1 MDWRVDLAGW
11 TADRFGSKRTIG
23 GVLLLTG
30 VMTVLLGVVPGYW
43 IVVILF
49 VQAMLAVC
57 FFPPGFA
64 ALSAVSPQ
72 SSRNVVVSLTIP
84 VAFLVGG
91 GAIPTMIG
99 IMGDAGSF
107 GGGIAIAGGLI
118 LIGFILS
125 FYLKI
130 PGSEQ
135 RGSH

>member
-1 MDWRVDLAGW
+1 MALLAGW

-30 VMTVLLGVVPGYW
+30 VMTVLLGIVPGYW
-43 IVVILF
+43 IVVIIF
-49 VQAMLAVC
+49 VQPMLAVS

-64 ALSAVSPQ
+64 VLSAVSPQ

-107 GGGIAIAGGLI
+107 AGGIAIAGSLI

-130 PGSEQ
+130 PASKNP
-135 RGSH
+135 